1 MLFNASDMNVLRKKI
16 SRCDELAERMR
27 SAEAAGDQTDAAG
40 AGLAFDAEMEWLG
53 PECVTFCKQAIDE
66 GIVRKAAAFDRLSAL
81 LSDETYLLLG
91 DFGSQC
97 KIGTDPDCYDGGT
110 CKVDYEAQTL
120 LEAVEQLPQAKGE
133 T

>member
-40 AGLAFDAEMEWLG
+40 AGLSFDAEMEWLG

-66 GIVRKAAAFDRLSAL
+66 GIVRKAAAFDRLAEIRHVEISNQSHCGLFVRFNNA
-81 LSDETYLLLG
+81 
-91 DFGSQC
+91 
-97 KIGTDPDCYDGGT
+97 DCSHSG
-110 CKVDYEAQTL
+110 APTL
-120 LEAVEQLPQAKGE
+120 LEAIEQLPTIE
-133 T
+133 R